1 METIALFNNKG
12 GVGKTTIATTLAYEL
27 TRSGKRVLMIDL
39 DPQSNS
45 TQVILTEEQVERIYL
60 DNVDRPDRIKTIKD
74 IYNPMRDSNEPVI
87 GDVKKAILPGNKH
100 SFKCDLLP
108 SHLSLSEFEDT
119 LSDAW
124 SDLRAN
130 KLGGFRRT
138 NWFIQLRNQIENEY
152 DIVLIDLSPSLG
164 ALNRS
169 ILLNVDYFIIPITG
183 DIYNQYGVKNI
194 GSWIQN
200 WIKVYERSLGY
211 LKDDYDKIT
220 LNKSEINQ
228 IISKNNFKKFIGYII
243 SRAKMGKSK
252 RNIISYQKNHLDD
265 IKRTIVTS
273 LSFSTDSRIR
283 SDLELGTIK
292 EIISLLTE
300 SQAAHTPSFERVVKM
315 LDLEQQWDKG
325 SAENSEFAIMKTF
338 QEIERNLLRNIEVL
352 KNERN

>member
-87 GDVKKAILPGNKH
+87 GNVKEAILPGNKH
-100 SFKCDLLP
+100 AFKCDLLP

-138 NWFIQLRNQIENEY
+138 NWFIQVRNQIKNDY

-169 ILLNVDYFIIPITG
+169 ILLNIDYFIIPITG

-200 WIKVYERSLGY
+200 WIKVYERSPGY
-211 LKDDYDKIT
+211 LKDDYDNAT
-220 LNKSEINQ
+220 LSKSEINQ
-228 IISKNNFKKFIGYII
+228 SISKDNFKKFIGYII
-243 SRAKMGKSK
+243 SRAKMGKTK
-252 RNIISYQKNHLDD
+252 KNIISYQKNHLDD
-265 IKRTIVTS
+265 IKRTIDDY
-273 LSFSTDSRIR
+273 LSFSTDSRI
-283 SDLELGTIK
+283 SEKLELGTIT
-292 EIISLLTE
+292 EIVSLLTE
-300 SQAAHTPSFERVVKM
+300 SQAGHAPAFERVVKKI
-315 LDLEQQWDKG
+315 DLNKKWSKR

-338 QEIERNLLRNIEVL
+338 QEIENNLLRNIGVL
-352 KNERN
+352 KNE